1 MISLVASPVLLYELL
16 FLLFIKIYVLN
27 SPNDISHEISL
38 NMRKKISIK
47 YNKINL

>member
-1 MISLVASPVLLYELL
+1 MRFI

-38 NMRKKISIK
+38 NMRKKICFKNLIICIK
-47 YNKINL
+47 YYIFNIYFYS